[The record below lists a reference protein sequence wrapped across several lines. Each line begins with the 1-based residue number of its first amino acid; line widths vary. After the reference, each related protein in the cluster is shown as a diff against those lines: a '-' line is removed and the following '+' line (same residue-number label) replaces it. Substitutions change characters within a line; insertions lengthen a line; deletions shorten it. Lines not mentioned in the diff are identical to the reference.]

1 MCPLPDQAPGTPSKE
16 PCSETNHHNIPIAN
30 QGSGARIT
38 TLLEGK
44 PHHTQNHASL
54 HAWRLF
60 QKQESLI
67 FHHVIL
73 IRSPSSAHQPGIPA
87 LAVQNTTGIN
97 VLLISTCFLGERLAE
112 RLWQVTPKL
121 QCSITVPSL
130 WEKRRERETRSAGF
144 QGHVA
149 TPGGRTP

>member
-16 PCSETNHHNIPIAN
+16 PCSETNHHNIPITN

-44 PHHTQNHASL
+44 PHHTQNRASL

-97 VLLISTCFLGERLAE
+97 VLLISTCFLEERLAE

-121 QCSITVPSL
+121 
-130 WEKRRERETRSAGF
+130 
-144 QGHVA
+144 
-149 TPGGRTP
+149 